1 MRSKEIR
8 ADGCSSDPDNHPR
21 HYTQKGIECI
31 EAIEASMDTGGFV
44 CFCKGNAIKYLWRMG
59 LKGDLLED
67 AKKAQWYINRIV
79 KTLEAL

>member
-1 MRSKEIR
+1 
-8 ADGCSSDPDNHPR
+8 
-21 HYTQKGIECI
+21 
-31 EAIEASMDTGGFV
+31 MDTGGFV

-79 KTLEAL
+79 KTLEAKDNELEKAISEREAL